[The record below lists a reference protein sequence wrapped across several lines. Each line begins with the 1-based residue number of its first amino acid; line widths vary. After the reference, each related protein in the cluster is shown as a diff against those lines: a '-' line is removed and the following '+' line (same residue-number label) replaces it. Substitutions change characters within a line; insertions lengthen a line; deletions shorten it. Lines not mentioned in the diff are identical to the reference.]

1 MNSGRH
7 LLGVSFS
14 GFDPEQKSAT
24 SKVSSDDRSL
34 KVGGRHRVAV
44 IVATVL
50 ERVRRPARLASV
62 KVVEKDAAKDGWA
75 EGPPLFSFTGT
86 EGGVVYG

>member
-1 MNSGRH
+1 VAGTA
-7 LLGVSFS
+7 
-14 GFDPEQKSAT
+14 QQ
-24 SKVSSDDRSL
+24 SSSPRSL
-34 KVGGRHRVAV
+34 SGCGVQR
-44 IVATVL
+44 
-50 ERVRRPARLASV
+50 ASPRI